1 VIPLFGF
8 LEGDTLGLLVLA
20 EEEDTMAVLADKL
33 QKAAFVRVAPRP
45 RVRVVVEGV
54 PMDPRMTV
62 ATSGLSALDRFD
74 VEGAAR

>member
-20 EEEDTMAVLADKL
+20 EEDDTMAVLADKL
-33 QKAAFVRVAPRP
+33 QKAAFVRVAPRA

-54 PMDPRMTV
+54 PVDPRMTV